1 MGSFDGMEYQARI
14 DAMVGEGR
22 DLHGEVR
29 LVLSL
34 GASSVLDAGCGTG
47 RVAIELARDG
57 IEVIG
62 VDIDRSMLD
71 EAYRQGPGLEW
82 LEADLATLDLDRTFD
97 VVLLAGNVP
106 LFCPEATRHDLV
118 ASCARHVVPG
128 GAMIIGFS
136 LGRGYE
142 ISDFDASWRTAGL
155 ELEAR
160 WSTWDR
166 DAFVDSSDY
175 ALTLL
180 RRPR

>member
-1 MGSFDGMEYQARI
+1 
-14 DAMVGEGR
+14 
-22 DLHGEVR
+22 
-29 LVLSL
+29 
-34 GASSVLDAGCGTG
+34 
-47 RVAIELARDG
+47 
-57 IEVIG
+57 
-62 VDIDRSMLD
+62 
-71 EAYRQGPGLEW
+71 
-82 LEADLATLDLDRTFD
+82 
-97 VVLLAGNVP
+97 
-106 LFCPEATRHDLV
+106 
-118 ASCARHVVPG
+118 
-128 GAMIIGFS
+128 MIVGFS